1 MQAEQIAGA
10 DRCERGENQH
20 AWQRFVL
27 FHVLRRWC
35 GRQLSWRVRRPSPH
49 AEPVLV
55 CAILRVLQP
64 YSVLFVY
71 PCSWARRDP
80 QDLCRCRAHFPY
92 PYSRARRAGLGIP
105 CRIPSTRHSPVRG
118 CLYLSVSPAANKAL
132 QRTPVNVAKKSSCV
146 HACFAWRGSS
156 LHHGAPLSLS
166 VGLHSCITSSR
177 SS

>member
-1 MQAEQIAGA
+1 M
-10 DRCERGENQH
+10 
-20 AWQRFVL
+20 
-27 FHVLRRWC
+27 
-35 GRQLSWRVRRPSPH
+35 QLSLSVRRPSPH

-146 HACFAWRGSS
+146 HACFAWWGSS

-166 VGLHSCITSSR
+166 VRQLALTFMSPR
-177 SS
+177 SPRTCYTIVMSMGRLRLSTPTYLAYGKATDEHFAS